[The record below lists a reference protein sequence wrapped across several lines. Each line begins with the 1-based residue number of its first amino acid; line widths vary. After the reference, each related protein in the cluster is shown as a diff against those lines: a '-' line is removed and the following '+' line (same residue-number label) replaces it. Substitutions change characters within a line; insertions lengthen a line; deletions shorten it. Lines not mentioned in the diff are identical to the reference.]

1 MFIVAWLHNVMHR
14 IPRPLLSASSLA
26 SRHLGSQGRH
36 LALKL
41 GYYIEQNQ
49 CLISLYV
56 LTTTEIQ
63 M

>member
-1 MFIVAWLHNVMHR
+1 MFIVAWLCNMMHR

-26 SRHLGSQGRH
+26 SRHLGRLGRH

-56 LTTTEIQ
+56 LTITEIQ

>member
-1 MFIVAWLHNVMHR
+1 MLIVAWLHNVMHQ
-14 IPRPLLSASSLA
+14 IPHPLLSSSSLP
-26 SRHLGSQGRH
+26 SRQLGSLGRH

-41 GYYIEQNQ
+41 SYYIEQNQ